1 MNDVEGVLAASEGEF
16 LSQMAA
22 LSEGVI
28 LEIGSYK
35 GRSTCYI
42 ASSTESK
49 VVALD
54 LWDLRE
60 AGFKPSKRVAM
71 RGFYKPET
79 YEIFKKNIRRK
90 GLANVTPVKGD
101 SKEVGKIWNI
111 PLGMLWIDGD
121 HSYAGVLSDYLLFSG
136 FVKPGGFLVFHDF
149 VIEDVRR
156 VIETHVIP
164 SGLWEDY
171 KMVETVWAAKR
182 KPQQEL
188 T

>member
-1 MNDVEGVLAASEGEF
+1 MNDVEGVLSASEGEF

-22 LSEGVI
+22 LSEGTI

-35 GRSTCYI
+35 GRSTCFL
-42 ASSTESK
+42 ASSTK
-49 VVALD
+49 NVVVALD

-60 AGFKPSKRVAM
+60 AEFKPSTRVKM

-79 YEIFKKNIRRK
+79 FEIFKKNIKRK
-90 GLANVTPVKGD
+90 GLVNVISVKGD
-101 SKEVGKIWNI
+101 SKEVGKIWNM

-121 HSYAGVLSDYLLFSG
+121 HSYAGVLSDYNLFSN
-136 FVKPGGFLVFHDF
+136 FVTAGGFLAFHDF
-149 VIEDVRR
+149 QIENVRK

-171 KMVETVWAAKR
+171 KMVDTVWAARR
-182 KPQQEL
+182 KQK
-188 T
+188 